1 MVQGGAWRRHVM
13 MCYTVAP
20 HTMNQRPLGEN
31 REAPDPDSAKTRPR
45 SFFCHPPGVAYGHAI
60 QGSSPVSLGDP
71 PHPRSRVRAAVP
83 AGGAVSALDRPTD
96 VALILGASAR
106 LTRFITVDDLG
117 QWWIREPLHR
127 RFVNTSAEKYLIG
140 LHCPHCAGFH
150 ASLVV
155 IATYALARLLH
166 LLPVWRVVAGALA
179 VNYVTAHVS
188 ERLDWED
195 DEGDRAEPSALK
207 ERDSS

>member
-1 MVQGGAWRRHVM
+1 V
-13 MCYTVAP
+13 
-20 HTMNQRPLGEN
+20 
-31 REAPDPDSAKTRPR
+31 
-45 SFFCHPPGVAYGHAI
+45 
-60 QGSSPVSLGDP
+60 SPF
-71 PHPRSRVRAAVP
+71 
-83 AGGAVSALDRPTD
+83 DRFTD
-96 VALILGASAR
+96 AALIVGASAR
-106 LTRFITVDDLG
+106 LTRFVTVDDLG

-127 RFVNTSAEKYLIG
+127 RFVDTSAEKYLIG